1 MFKIASGQNKWI
13 FSLKTI
19 TLILSIISSIGILWA
34 VNLRRQSTNTN
45 QNNLP
50 AISNNQ
56 QSIVRITALGRLEP
70 QGDIIHLSA
79 TGANQRLA
87 KLLVK
92 EGEQVSADQIIAVMD
107 NVSQYQAAV
116 ENAKAKVNVARS
128 RLAQVQAGEESGQ
141 IEAQRKK
148 VAEIQLQ
155 LVEGVKVQQSVIA
168 RQQLELRKAKD
179 NYQRYKDLL
188 DKGAVSVSETETR
201 RLQVEI
207 EQQKLQEAQANL
219 REQVSTGKE
228 RVKAAEATLDS
239 LDHVKPTDILVAKA
253 ELNESLSQLE
263 KAKID
268 LESLYVKAPVAGQIL
283 NINTRVGEVVGS
295 KGIVDIGQ
303 TQQMYVIAEVY
314 ESDIHYV
321 KIGQEATIVSEYGGF
336 TGEIKGE
343 VDQIGLQI
351 EQPGII
357 NDDPTAKADVRIVK
371 VKIRL
376 RPDDSERVRT
386 LNKLQVRASIQIK

>member
-1 MFKIASGQNKWI
+1 MIKIEFNQNKPI
-13 FSLKTI
+13 SKLQLITI
-19 TLILSIISSIGILWA
+19 GLSIITAISILA
-34 VNLRRQSTNTN
+34 VVIINRQSRNTN
-45 QNNLP
+45 QNKLQ
-50 AISNNQ
+50 ATSSSQ
-56 QSIVRITALGRLEP
+56 QSIVRVAALGILEP

-107 NVSQYQAAV
+107 NVNQYQASI
-116 ENAKAKVNVARS
+116 ENARAKVIVARS

-141 IEAQRKK
+141 IEAQRMK
-148 VAEIQLQ
+148 VAETQAELTENI
-155 LVEGVKVQQSVIA
+155 KVQQSVIA
-168 RQQLELRKAKD
+168 SQEIELRKTQD
-179 NYQRYKDLL
+179 DYERYKELL
-188 DKGAVSVSETETR
+188 DKGAVSVAETEKR

-207 EQQKLQEAQANL
+207 EEQKLQEAKANL
-219 REQVSTGKE
+219 RKQVSIGKE

-239 LDHVKPTDILVAKA
+239 LAHVKPTDILVAKA

-263 KAKID
+263 KAKVD

-283 NINTRVGEVVGS
+283 SINTRVGEVVGN

-386 LNKLQVRASIQIK
+386 LNKLQVRASIQIN

>member
-1 MFKIASGQNKWI
+1 MVKIEFNQNKPI
-13 FSLKTI
+13 SKLQVITI
-19 TLILSIISSIGILWA
+19 GLSIITAISILA
-34 VNLRRQSTNTN
+34 VVIINRQSRNTN
-45 QNNLP
+45 QNKLQ
-50 AISNNQ
+50 ATSSSQ
-56 QSIVRITALGRLEP
+56 QSIVRVAALGILEP

-92 EGEQVSADQIIAVMD
+92 EGEQVSTDQIIAVMD
-107 NVSQYQAAV
+107 NVNQYQASI
-116 ENAKAKVNVARS
+116 ENARAKVIVARS

-141 IEAQRKK
+141 IEAQRMK
-148 VAEIQLQ
+148 VAETQAELTENI
-155 LVEGVKVQQSVIA
+155 KVQQSVIA
-168 RQQLELRKAKD
+168 SQEIELRKTKD
-179 NYQRYKDLL
+179 DYERYKELL
-188 DKGAVSVSETETR
+188 DKGAVSVAETEKR

-207 EQQKLQEAQANL
+207 EEQKLQEAKANL
-219 REQVSTGKE
+219 RKQVSIGKE

-239 LDHVKPTDILVAKA
+239 LAHVKPTDILVAKA

-263 KAKID
+263 KAKVD

-283 NINTRVGEVVGS
+283 SINTRVGEVVGS

-357 NDDPTAKADVRIVK
+357 NDDPSAKADVRIVK

-386 LNKLQVRASIQIK
+386 LNKLQVRASIQIN

>member
-1 MFKIASGQNKWI
+1 MIKIEFNQNKPI
-13 FSLKTI
+13 SKLQVITI
-19 TLILSIISSIGILWA
+19 GLSIITAISILA
-34 VNLRRQSTNTN
+34 VVIINRQSRNTN
-45 QNNLP
+45 QNKLP
-50 AISNNQ
+50 ATSSSQ
-56 QSIVRITALGRLEP
+56 QSIVRVAALGILEP

-107 NVSQYQAAV
+107 NVNQYQASV
-116 ENAKAKVNVARS
+116 ENARAKVIVARS

-141 IEAQRKK
+141 IEAQRMK
-148 VAEIQLQ
+148 VAETQAELTENI
-155 LVEGVKVQQSVIA
+155 KVQQSVIA
-168 RQQLELRKAKD
+168 SQEIELRKTQD
-179 NYQRYKDLL
+179 DYERYKELL
-188 DKGAVSVSETETR
+188 DKGAVSVAETEKR

-207 EQQKLQEAQANL
+207 EEQKLQEAKANL
-219 REQVSTGKE
+219 RKQVSIGKE

-239 LDHVKPTDILVAKA
+239 LAHVKPTDILVAKA

-263 KAKID
+263 KAKVD

-283 NINTRVGEVVGS
+283 SINTRVGEVVGS

-357 NDDPTAKADVRIVK
+357 NDDPSAKADVRIVK

-386 LNKLQVRASIQIK
+386 LNKLQVRASIQIN

>member
-13 FSLKTI
+13 FSLRTI

-34 VNLRRQSTNTN
+34 VNLRRQSTNTS

-141 IEAQRKK
+141 IEAQRQK
-148 VAEIQLQ
+148 VAETQSQ
-155 LVEGVKVQQSVIA
+155 LVEGVKVQQSVVA
-168 RQQLELRKAKD
+168 RQQLELLKAKD

-188 DKGAVSVSETETR
+188 DKGAVSVSDTETR

-219 REQVSTGKE
+219 REQVSTGEE

-263 KAKID
+263 KAKVD

-283 NINTRVGEVVGS
+283 NINTRVGEVVSS

-321 KIGQEATIVSEYGGF
+321 KIGQEAKIVSEYGGF

>member
-1 MFKIASGQNKWI
+1 MVKIEFNQNKSI
-13 FSLKTI
+13 SKLQAITI
-19 TLILSIISSIGILWA
+19 VLSIITAISILA
-34 VNLRRQSTNTN
+34 VVIINRQSKNTN
-45 QNNLP
+45 QNKLQ
-50 AISNNQ
+50 ATSSSQ
-56 QSIVRITALGRLEP
+56 QSIVRVAALGILEP
-70 QGDIIHLSA
+70 QGDITHLSA

-107 NVSQYQAAV
+107 NVNQYQASV
-116 ENAKAKVNVARS
+116 ENARAKVYVARS

-141 IEAQRKK
+141 IEAQRMK
-148 VAEIQLQ
+148 VAETQAELTESI
-155 LVEGVKVQQSVIA
+155 KVQQSVIA
-168 RQQLELRKAKD
+168 SQEIELRKTQD
-179 NYQRYKDLL
+179 DYERYKDLL
-188 DKGAVSVSETETR
+188 DKGAVSVAETEKR

-207 EQQKLQEAQANL
+207 EQQKLQEAKANL
-219 REQVSTGKE
+219 RKQVSIGKE

-239 LDHVKPTDILVAKA
+239 LAHVKPTDILVAKA

-263 KAKID
+263 KAKVD
-268 LESLYVKAPVAGQIL
+268 LESLYVKAPLAGQIL
-283 NINTRVGEVVGS
+283 SINTRVGEVVGS

-343 VDQIGLQI
+343 VDHIGLQI

-376 RPDDSERVRT
+376 HPDDSERVRT
-386 LNKLQVRASIQIK
+386 LNKLQVRASIQIN

>member
-1 MFKIASGQNKWI
+1 MVKIEFNQNKSI
-13 FSLKTI
+13 SKLQVI
-19 TLILSIISSIGILWA
+19 TMALSIITAISILA
-34 VNLRRQSTNTN
+34 VVIINRQSKNTN
-45 QNNLP
+45 QNKLQ
-50 AISNNQ
+50 ATSSSQ
-56 QSIVRITALGRLEP
+56 QSIVRVAALGILEP

-107 NVSQYQAAV
+107 NVNQYQASV
-116 ENAKAKVNVARS
+116 ENARAKVYVARS

-141 IEAQRKK
+141 IEAQRMK
-148 VAEIQLQ
+148 VAETQAELTENI
-155 LVEGVKVQQSVIA
+155 KVQQSVIA
-168 RQQLELRKAKD
+168 SQEIELRKTQD
-179 NYQRYKDLL
+179 DYERYKDLL
-188 DKGAVSVSETETR
+188 DKGAVSVAETEKR

-207 EQQKLQEAQANL
+207 EEQKLQEAKANL
-219 REQVSTGKE
+219 RKQVSIGKE

-239 LDHVKPTDILVAKA
+239 LAHVKPTDILVAKA

-263 KAKID
+263 KAKVD
-268 LESLYVKAPVAGQIL
+268 LESLYVKAPLAGQIL
-283 NINTRVGEVVGS
+283 SINTRVGEVVGS

-343 VDQIGLQI
+343 VDHIGLQI

-357 NDDPTAKADVRIVK
+357 NDDPSAKADVRIVK

-386 LNKLQVRASIQIK
+386 LNKLQVRASIQIN

>member
-13 FSLKTI
+13 FSLRTI
-19 TLILSIISSIGILWA
+19 TLVLSIISSIGILWA

-56 QSIVRITALGRLEP
+56 QSIVRVTALGRLEP

-79 TGANQRLA
+79 TSSNQRLA

-92 EGEQVSADQIIAVMD
+92 EGEQVSVDQIIAVMD
-107 NVSQYQAAV
+107 NVNQYQASV
-116 ENAKAKVNVARS
+116 ENARAKVNVARS
-128 RLAQVQAGEESGQ
+128 RLAQVQAGEKSGQ

-148 VAEIQLQ
+148 VAETQSQ

-168 RQQLELRKAKD
+168 RQELELRKAKD

-207 EQQKLQEAQANL
+207 EQQKLQEAKANL
-219 REQVSTGKE
+219 SEQVSTGKE

-239 LDHVKPTDILVAKA
+239 LNNVKPTDILVAKA

-263 KAKID
+263 KAKVD

-386 LNKLQVRASIQIK
+386 LNKLQVRASIQIN

>member
-1 MFKIASGQNKWI
+1 MVKIEFNQNKPI
-13 FSLKTI
+13 SKLQVITI
-19 TLILSIISSIGILWA
+19 GLSIITAISILA
-34 VNLRRQSTNTN
+34 VVIINRQSRNTN
-45 QNNLP
+45 QNKLQ
-50 AISNNQ
+50 ATSSSQ
-56 QSIVRITALGRLEP
+56 QSIVRVAALGILEP

-92 EGEQVSADQIIAVMD
+92 EGEQVSTDQIIAVMD
-107 NVSQYQAAV
+107 NVNQYQASI
-116 ENAKAKVNVARS
+116 ENARAKVIVARS

-141 IEAQRKK
+141 IEAQRMK
-148 VAEIQLQ
+148 VAETQAELTENI
-155 LVEGVKVQQSVIA
+155 KVQQSVIA
-168 RQQLELRKAKD
+168 SQEIELRKTQD
-179 NYQRYKDLL
+179 DYERYKELL
-188 DKGAVSVSETETR
+188 DKGAVSVAETEKR

-207 EQQKLQEAQANL
+207 EEQKLQEAKANL
-219 REQVSTGKE
+219 RKQVSIGKE

-239 LDHVKPTDILVAKA
+239 LAHVKPTDILVAKA

-263 KAKID
+263 KAKVD

-283 NINTRVGEVVGS
+283 SINTRVGEVVGS

-357 NDDPTAKADVRIVK
+357 NDDPSAKADVRIVK

-386 LNKLQVRASIQIK
+386 LNKLQVRASIQIN

>member
-1 MFKIASGQNKWI
+1 MVKMEFNQNKSI
-13 FSLKTI
+13 SKLQIITI
-19 TLILSIISSIGILWA
+19 GLSIITAISILA
-34 VNLRRQSTNTN
+34 VVIIHRQSRNTN
-45 QNNLP
+45 QNKLQET
-50 AISNNQ
+50 SSSQ
-56 QSIVRITALGRLEP
+56 QSIVRVAALGILEP

-107 NVSQYQAAV
+107 NLNQYQASV
-116 ENAKAKVNVARS
+116 ENARAKVYVARS

-141 IEAQRKK
+141 IEAQRMK
-148 VAEIQLQ
+148 VAETQAELTENI
-155 LVEGVKVQQSVIA
+155 KVQQSVIA
-168 RQQLELRKAKD
+168 SQEIELRKTKD
-179 NYQRYKDLL
+179 DYERYKDLL
-188 DKGAVSVSETETR
+188 DKGAVSVAETEKR

-207 EQQKLQEAQANL
+207 EKQKLQEAKATL
-219 REQVSTGKE
+219 RKQVSTGKE

-239 LDHVKPTDILVAKA
+239 LDHVKPTDISVAKA

-263 KAKID
+263 KAKVD
-268 LESLYVKAPVAGQIL
+268 LESLYVKAPIAGQIL

-343 VDQIGLQI
+343 VDHIGLQI

-376 RPDDSERVRT
+376 HPDDSERVRT
-386 LNKLQVRASIQIK
+386 LNKLQVRASIQIN